1 MDPKQ
6 IAKQMIVFNKTAF
19 DNNFRAMQALQEQT
33 ERLVNKF
40 WDKSPMFPEE
50 GKKVISDWMTAYK
63 KGCEDFK
70 SVVDDN
76 FKKVEDFFEETK

>member
-6 IAKQMIVFNKTAF
+6 IAKQMIVFNKAAF

-50 GKKVISDWMTAYK
+50 GKKVIYDWMTAYK

-76 FKKVEDFFEETK
+76 FKKVEDFFQETK